1 MNEKTALHTAARRF
15 CEDRYSDWAQTYGEL
30 EAKEKVNI
38 QDKFKPGWDYSE
50 EAYEIFPRYRI
61 DKAMRVEVERLEPE
75 SCGSLE
81 ELRLQLIS
89 ASDIAEARLRAELNN
104 AIALKALCEEVED
117 YRTYIRALNERDLV
131 NITPLPFRRVIG
143 IDESKNLWNRLKI
156 VWNIGEGS
164 WFPLRDGP
172 IPPSVVTFHVE
183 YYEKMDGLRLLHE
196 ALMRRSI
203 SRVFELH
210 EFDPDEPDNEIEL
223 SILKPA
229 YLWGGEQYCTDKNVD
244 WVVYASHES
253 SITIAGEWLTQIF
266 KENWPDWA
274 QRSYGGPYSTQDL
287 RGSWKWEQDSGQ

>member
-1 MNEKTALHTAARRF
+1 MNDKTALHTAARRF

-38 QDKFKPGWDYSE
+38 QEKFKPGWDYSE

-117 YRTYIRALNERDLV
+117 YRTYIRALSERDLV

-143 IDESKNLWNRLKI
+143 VDESKNLWNQLKI

-172 IPPSVVTFHVE
+172 IPPSVMTFHVE